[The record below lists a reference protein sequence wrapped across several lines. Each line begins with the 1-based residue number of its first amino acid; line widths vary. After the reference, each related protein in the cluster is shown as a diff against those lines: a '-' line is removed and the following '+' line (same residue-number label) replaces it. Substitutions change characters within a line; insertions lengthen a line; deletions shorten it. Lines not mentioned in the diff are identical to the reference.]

1 MILSGQ
7 TIRARH
13 FKKPLLKPFF
23 ERATANGMSYGLGP
37 AGYDVRLG
45 AMRQHGHRGFGPT
58 VDEINLPPGGFALGV
73 TLEWMHIP
81 NDLMGFVKDKSSWA
95 RKGICLQCTV
105 VEPGWAGFLTLE
117 ITNHSAQAVR
127 LMKGMPI
134 AQIIFEAL
142 DQPAE
147 KPYRGKYNNQRNEP
161 VEAIVERPQVRER
174 A

>member
-13 FKKPLLKPFF
+13 FKKPLMKPFF
-23 ERATANGMSYGLGP
+23 ERATAHGMSYGLGP

-45 AMRQHGHRGFGPT
+45 TMRQHGPSGFGPT
-58 VDEINLPPGGFALGV
+58 VDEISLQPGGFALGV
-73 TLEWMHIP
+73 TLEWMLIP
-81 NDLMGFVKDKSSWA
+81 ADLMGFVKDKSSWA
-95 RKGICLQCTV
+95 RKGICLQTTV
-105 VEPGWAGFLTLE
+105 IEPGWAGWLTLE
-117 ITNHSAQAVR
+117 ITNHSAQPVR

-134 AQIIFEAL
+134 AQIIFELL

-161 VEAIVERPQVRER
+161 VEAIVERATSTVR